1 MASAFLL
8 SSSALCFSSF
18 SVWILLASSASFCS
32 LSKASMAASCSLCC
46 SRMKVLEEKKQETN
60 IKKRYEDG
68 NNLLIHTYV

>member
-18 SVWILLASSASFCS
+18 SVWILLAASASFCS

-46 SRMKVLEEKKQETN
+46 SRMKVLEEEKTGKITT
-60 IKKRYEDG
+60 KRYV
-68 NNLLIHTYV
+68 IHTYV